1 MPLESMLPTGESEP
15 SVSRWMNTL
24 PSIEDSPAAAAASAP
39 PATEQPKPPAVAPA
53 DTTPPAADKADEQP
67 PAADPKPAAKAAEEP
82 PKADA
87 AEDPEEKWPRSGD
100 DWKRFKAKNKEKEQK
115 YQAEIKARESKLSE
129 YDSKLKGMET
139 ELAELRSKAG
149 AKTPEEAAEI
159 EKLRKDVE
167 DYSKRLA
174 VAEVTSHPKFIAYF
188 KNKVDE
194 QVDLAKDIVGEEM
207 AENVAKVLTM
217 TDGDSKRAR
226 IEEIVTDLS
235 PIQQAQF
242 GSVMNELRR
251 IDRER
256 QSEIAKAQENRTK
269 MLAEQKT
276 VAEQRANE
284 GKKLFQTTL
293 KSMQDAKEGIAV
305 YQQRENDAQWNAMVK
320 ANIAEAE
327 RILFGA
333 QDKKPEDFAR
343 AALHAAAFPM
353 ILKSYKEDMQERDT
367 QIASLKAQVAKL
379 SAAQPSTGG
388 TAQAGTEAAKQTVKV
403 SRSMSPMEASAAW
416 VKSLQPND

>member
-1 MPLESMLPTGESEP
+1 MLPSGESEP
-15 SVSRWMNTL
+15 SVSRWMSAL
-24 PSIEDSPAAAAASAP
+24 PTIEEPAAG
-39 PATEQPKPPAVAPA
+39 TAPA
-53 DTTPPAADKADEQP
+53 APAATTPPAQADTP
-67 PAADPKPAAKAAEEP
+67 PAAPAEPAKPAEADTPPPADPNPAAKA
-82 PKADA
+82 DA
-87 AEDPEEKWPRSGD
+87 AKTTDTDDPEEKWPRSGD
-100 DWKRFKAKNKEKEQK
+100 DWKKFKAKNKEREQK
-115 YQAEIKARESKLSE
+115 YQSEIKAREAKLSE
-129 YDSKLKGMET
+129 YDSKLKSMET
-139 ELAELRSKAG
+139 ELTELRNKAG
-149 AKTPEEAAEI
+149 TKSPEDLAEI
-159 EKLRKDVE
+159 EQLRKDVE
-167 DYSKRLA
+167 EYSKRLA

-194 QVDLAKDIVGEEM
+194 QIDLAKDIVGEEM
-207 AENVAKVLTM
+207 AENVAKVLSM
-217 TDGDSKRAR
+217 TDGEGKRAK

-235 PIQQAQF
+235 PLQQSQF
-242 GSVMNELRR
+242 GAVLNEMRR

-284 GKKLFQTTL
+284 GKKLFQSTL
-293 KSMQDAKEGIAV
+293 KAMQDAGIAV
-305 YQQRENDAQWNAMVK
+305 YKQQDGNQEWNSMVK

-333 QDKKPEDFAR
+333 PDKKPEDFAR

-353 ILKSYKEDMQERDT
+353 VLKSYQQDMKERDAE
-367 QIASLKAQVAKL
+367 IASLKAQVAKL

-388 TAQAGTEAAKQTVKV
+388 TTQAGTDAAKQSVKV

-416 VKSLQPND
+416 VKGLIPQD